1 MAQTPSPIPLLCIG
15 RLREVGETLEQ
26 SLAPHYTFPGIIDFA
41 NYSPQTVRV
50 LLATL
55 NPYPAGVFVG
65 GGISR
70 EVQQEVE
77 KAVQEHNAAG
87 RHILKFVC
95 IPLGIRD
102 RLGPDEVLEYI
113 KDALAK
119 EFGKSK

>member
-1 MAQTPSPIPLLCIG
+1 M
-15 RLREVGETLEQ
+15 
-26 SLAPHYTFPGIIDFA
+26 
-41 NYSPQTVRV
+41 
-50 LLATL
+50 
-55 NPYPAGVFVG
+55 
-65 GGISR
+65 
-70 EVQQEVE
+70 
-77 KAVQEHNAAG
+77 QEHNAAG